1 MKYVVEIRYI
11 ADAKEVGGKENLI
24 GMWTESGPAGYYITD
39 VPEGVFPYIQELDN
53 DYINQNYG
61 DLQDLAF
68 CHGFELARRIALR
81 PANYEYGLGFKEI
94 EKIFGT
100 GDLCSIFDIDP
111 LVVKDQVEAYEAE
124 KARVKAAA
132 KTGKADKEALDKAA
146 AKAVEAFRKLGANYV
161 QIAQAVTKAMAEAV
175 EAES

>member
-1 MKYVVEIRYI
+1 MKYVVEIRRLS
-11 ADAKEVGGKENLI
+11 DSEKFI
-24 GMWTESGPAGYYITD
+24 GMWTESGPAGYYIAD
-39 VPEGVFPYIQELDN
+39 VPESVFPYIQELDN

-100 GDLCSIFDIDP
+100 GDLCSVFDIDP

-132 KTGKADKEALDKAA
+132 KTGKADREALDKAA
-146 AKAVEAFRKLGANYV
+146 AKAVETFRKLGANYV

>member
-1 MKYVVEIRYI
+1 MKYVVEIRRLS
-11 ADAKEVGGKENLI
+11 DSEKFI
-24 GMWTESGPAGYYITD
+24 GMWTESGPAGYYIAD
-39 VPEGVFPYIQELDN
+39 VPESVFPYIQELDN

-132 KTGKADKEALDKAA
+132 KTGKVDREALDKAA
-146 AKAVEAFRKLGANYV
+146 AKAVEAFRMLGANYV

-175 EAES
+175 EAEA